1 MSKMTNCARILAF
14 ALAGSLCLPLA
25 AKEVK
30 GAFDPQA
37 RAKEVAHVSSPVDC
51 PEPPAA
57 VVDIRIEEYYDK
69 SYTKVDEQR
78 RKKADEAALPLTLY
92 ARQVTHLADRI
103 LVQEEYREDAAAC
116 VIGWL
121 AKWAKGRAMLG
132 EVEGPLAEHHRKW
145 TLVSIALSYARAKAV
160 IPEGRDHPVID
171 AWLRD
176 LVRGMDRYYGKWQR
190 ASWNNHVYWQGLAEA
205 AVATAVGDE
214 RLLRKGLDKYRL
226 GVDEITDEGL
236 LPKEVARK
244 EKALGY
250 HIFSLPPL
258 VMMAEIGERNGI
270 DLYGYRDGAIHR
282 LVRTVAKG
290 VADPHTFEEL
300 VGGKPQ
306 ELDKRRPGWNLAWAE
321 PYLAR
326 FPDEKLERMLAPV
339 RPVAHEWLGGNLT
352 LQFAT
357 PDVAR
362 TVKLQQP
369 K

>member
-25 AKEVK
+25 AREVK

-69 SYTKVDEQR
+69 SYTK
-78 RKKADEAALPLTLY
+78 
-92 ARQVTHLADRI
+92 
-103 LVQEEYREDAAAC
+103 
-116 VIGWL
+116 
-121 AKWAKGRAMLG
+121 
-132 EVEGPLAEHHRKW
+132 
-145 TLVSIALSYARAKAV
+145 
-160 IPEGRDHPVID
+160 
-171 AWLRD
+171 
-176 LVRGMDRYYGKWQR
+176 
-190 ASWNNHVYWQGLAEA
+190 AEA

-250 HIFSLPPL
+250 HIFSLAPL

-326 FPDEKLERMLAPV
+326 FPDPQAWSLGEALRLDLAV
-339 RPVAHEWLGGNLT
+339 LAE
-352 LQFAT
+352 
-357 PDVAR
+357 
-362 TVKLQQP
+362 
-369 K
+369 